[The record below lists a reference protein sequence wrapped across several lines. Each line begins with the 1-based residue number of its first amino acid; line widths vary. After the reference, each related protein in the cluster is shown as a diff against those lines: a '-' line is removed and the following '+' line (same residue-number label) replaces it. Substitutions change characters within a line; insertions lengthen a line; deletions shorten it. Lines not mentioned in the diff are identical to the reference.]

1 MYLYG
6 VWGYEIENLLN
17 CSICM
22 STNKTSDIYKFIF
35 LDTFR
40 RKLNTMHYTVT
51 VPVSVLFLKRICCF
65 FINPTKKP
73 NQLGSAIN
81 KIRCLSFCRT
91 NEWILQIKLKYPE
104 FLIYDLFCLSRE
116 PSGAFKNGL
125 KCVRFLY
132 FDYTQFFFRSKTLN
146 FNNVF
151 RTFVR
156 INNTFLIHKKTQR
169 TTIMWDCLSSV

>member
-125 KCVRFLY
+125 KCVRFLC
-132 FDYTQFFFRSKTLN
+132 FECTQFFS
-146 FNNVF
+146 
-151 RTFVR
+151 VR
-156 INNTFLIHKKTQR
+156 KHSTSTTYFEHFDGLTIHFWFIKKQK